1 MNRLLADNSLICIKK
16 LPICKI
22 LLVPNDIG
30 PWASTAARW
39 RINAT
44 TPRRRMLA
52 WARNGYEMPPADFR
66 FNKTKTD
73 YWRGRSE
80 EARVF
85 AESMG
90 HNEPKAIMLRIAEEY
105 EMIARWCE
113 KQTGDRQCR
122 KNLGQGAN

>member
-1 MNRLLADNSLICIKK
+1 MGFNSRKMEDQCH
-16 LPICKI
+16 
-22 LLVPNDIG
+22 D
-30 PWASTAARW
+30 AAEKD
-39 RINAT
+39 AG
-44 TPRRRMLA
+44 LGQ
-52 WARNGYEMPPADFR
+52 NGYEMPPAGFR

>member
-1 MNRLLADNSLICIKK
+1 MGFNSRKMEDQCH
-16 LPICKI
+16 
-22 LLVPNDIG
+22 D
-30 PWASTAARW
+30 AAEKD
-39 RINAT
+39 AG
-44 TPRRRMLA
+44 LGQ
-52 WARNGYEMPPADFR
+52 NGYEMPPADFR

-105 EMIARWCE
+105 
-113 KQTGDRQCR
+113 
-122 KNLGQGAN
+122 